1 MLKHTYTQLGVIA
14 RPRPH
19 HPMAE
24 AAVPGVG
31 GDCNEQPR
39 EAPAAR
45 RDDVRVWRASVP
57 VLEAPRTAVAVAV
70 ALVARIVDELGQ
82 RVVVARALL
91 LHFAMGGGGRRRPV
105 QRTSASL
112 ALGRHAAAPTTE
124 QPLTPTP
131 PTRTCACSARGSRP
145 VRSTTHRED
154 GQDRHHQSPH
164 LATPLGERERLATT
178 GPLTCARG
186 KRTPSAAGGSGG
198 LRGGAHKAI
207 TMVERQGE
215 GDERVWAKSTLRSE
229 GTPRKQW
236 VDT

>member
-82 RVVVARALL
+82 RVVVAPSLEL
-91 LHFAMGGGGRRRPV
+91 SSF
-105 QRTSASL
+105 TSL
-112 ALGRHAAAPTTE
+112 WEAAADDAP
-124 QPLTPTP
+124 
-131 PTRTCACSARGSRP
+131 CSAHP
-145 VRSTTHRED
+145 
-154 GQDRHHQSPH
+154 QAW
-164 LATPLGERERLATT
+164 LL
-178 GPLTCARG
+178 
-186 KRTPSAAGGSGG
+186 
-198 LRGGAHKAI
+198 
-207 TMVERQGE
+207 
-215 GDERVWAKSTLRSE
+215 
-229 GTPRKQW
+229 
-236 VDT
+236 